1 MSYLIWVFIGL
12 FSYGCMTGILKIALR
27 DIPPGVA
34 LVITNSVLTLA
45 AIIWAFTRNE
55 SFGPHIKLDQPF
67 LLLLLASVFLTI
79 SVISLYTALSRGPV
93 STVVPIY
100 AMNMAVA
107 ALIGFV
113 LLGESISLVRISGI
127 IMAAGAVFLLT
138 R

>member
-1 MSYLIWVFIGL
+1 VSYLVWVFIGL
-12 FSYGCMTGILKIALR
+12 FSYGCMTGVLKIALR

-34 LVITNSVLTLA
+34 LVVTNSVLTLA

-55 SFGPHIKLDQPF
+55 SFGPYMKLDTPF
-67 LLLLLASVFLTI
+67 MFLLLASVFLTI

-107 ALIGFV
+107 AIIGFV
-113 LLGESISLVRISGI
+113 LLGESISLTRISGI
-127 IMAAGAVFLLT
+127 LMAAGAVFLLT

>member
-12 FSYGCMTGILKIALR
+12 FSYGCMTGILKLALR
-27 DIPPGVA
+27 DIPPGIA
-34 LVITNSVLTLA
+34 LVITNSVLTLT

-55 SFGPHIKLDQPF
+55 SFGPYIKFNQPF
-67 LLLLLASVFLTI
+67 FLLLLASLFLTI

-107 ALIGFV
+107 ALIGFA
-113 LLGESISLVRISGI
+113 LLGEPISLTRIFGI
-127 IMAAGAVFLLT
+127 LMAAVAVFLLT